1 MNSVYASFI
10 PRNDVQPNVC
20 LNVILKRLLKRPRNN
35 LLENNNPDYILIE
48 KNKL

>member
-35 LLENNNPDYILIE
+35 LLENNKSKQSRLHLN
-48 KNKL
+48 